1 MNRRDKI
8 ILKKE
13 KKEFKRDYRRA
24 VRIIETWKKNK
35 KATKK
40 GNNS

>member
-13 KKEFKRDYRRA
+13 KKEFKRDWKRA
-24 VRIIETWKKNK
+24 ERIIESWKKK
-35 KATKK
+35 KK
-40 GNNS
+40 GKK